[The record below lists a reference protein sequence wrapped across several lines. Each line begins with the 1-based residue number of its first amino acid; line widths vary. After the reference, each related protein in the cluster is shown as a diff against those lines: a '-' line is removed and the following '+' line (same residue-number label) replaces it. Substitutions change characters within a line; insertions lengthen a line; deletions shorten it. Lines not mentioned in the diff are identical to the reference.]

1 MISSDEAKRLHESA
15 TRGLSL
21 SAEEQAALTACYR
34 REDEAEATLLRTH
47 EASETVES
55 LRARVDMAFAQLAIS
70 VQRIQETSGENE
82 RIRREIADLRHQLA
96 DSVR

>member
-1 MISSDEAKRLHESA
+1 M
-15 TRGLSL
+15 
-21 SAEEQAALTACYR
+21 
-34 REDEAEATLLRTH
+34 
-47 EASETVES
+47 ES

-96 DSVR
+96 DSVRVQPA